1 MHDLAIRNARICDG
15 TGQPMF
21 DGEIAVVDGRIA
33 EIGDRVGP
41 ARAEVNAGGQVI
53 APGIIDNH
61 THYDAQITWD
71 PYASPT
77 LGLGVTTLLM
87 GNCGFTIAPC
97 RPADREA
104 TLKNLTQVEG
114 MSLDALLEG
123 TSQEYES
130 FADYMG
136 LLQSQG
142 VVPNV
147 AVYCGH
153 SSVRTWVMGDDAVKR
168 EASDREIESMKSV
181 VTQALKDGAVGFAT
195 SSFEGHNGWGGVPMP
210 SRFAAHEEYNRLA
223 GSLADVGTGCFM
235 LTKGRPTPIDYL
247 ETLAAD
253 TGAMVAVAA
262 VVYDHANPDQAFNDM
277 RAIGDAVDRGRRMVA
292 QTPCTAISMDFTLRG
307 AYLFEA
313 LNSWRPAISLY
324 EDTEGLR
331 KFLAEKSFRDD
342 MKREL
347 VDAGALNRFTDQWHR
362 LEILEVCNEEH
373 RGLEGKMV
381 ADLAKA
387 EGVHPLDW
395 ILDFSAKENFNT
407 QFNAQIL
414 NADEEHVAKLIKDP
428 NSTIGLADAGAH
440 LFLFCDADFG
450 LHLMGHW
457 VRDLGVFSLEDA
469 VAELTSKQ
477 AASYGIKD
485 RGTLKKGY
493 YADMMMFDPKT
504 VGRGRKH
511 RVTDLPAGAARLVRD
526 GVGLHGVWVNG
537 TRVVDE
543 NGVIE
548 STARPGHV
556 LRDFAS

>member
-1 MHDLAIRNARICDG
+1 MELASRCS
-15 TGQPMF
+15 TEKLPSLT
-21 DGEIAVVDGRIA
+21 VVSQKLVTESGLQ
-33 EIGDRVGP
+33 EP
-41 ARAEVNAGGQVI
+41 EVDAGGQVI

-61 THYDAQITWD
+61 THYDAQITRD

-292 QTPCTAISMDFTLRG
+292 QTPARRSVWTSRCAARICLKRS
-307 AYLFEA
+307 
-313 LNSWRPAISLY
+313 I
-324 EDTEGLR
+324 
-331 KFLAEKSFRDD
+331 LAS
-342 MKREL
+342 
-347 VDAGALNRFTDQWHR
+347 
-362 LEILEVCNEEH
+362 
-373 RGLEGKMV
+373 
-381 ADLAKA
+381 
-387 EGVHPLDW
+387 
-395 ILDFSAKENFNT
+395 
-407 QFNAQIL
+407 
-414 NADEEHVAKLIKDP
+414 
-428 NSTIGLADAGAH
+428 
-440 LFLFCDADFG
+440 
-450 LHLMGHW
+450 
-457 VRDLGVFSLEDA
+457 RDLSLRRYRR
-469 VAELTSKQ
+469 
-477 AASYGIKD
+477 ASQ
-485 RGTLKKGY
+485 
-493 YADMMMFDPKT
+493 
-504 VGRGRKH
+504 
-511 RVTDLPAGAARLVRD
+511 
-526 GVGLHGVWVNG
+526 
-537 TRVVDE
+537 
-543 NGVIE
+543 
-548 STARPGHV
+548 V
-556 LRDFAS
+556 LG